1 MKSIINKAKSLLAFA
16 SFLIICLFF
25 LGSTGYAQD
34 DSTAAAEE
42 TPAPVKVKPVK
53 NTFESVWLIDNQTV
67 MVPIKGTMEMDIQHR
82 FSTVSKGTEDLWGL
96 LGSSA
101 NIRLGM
107 SYSPINKLNLGIGIT
122 KDKMLLDLS
131 LKYSIITQTPGKY
144 PVSITYFGDAAD
156 DTRRNATIYDGSDI
170 KHNSDRY
177 SFFNQLIIARK
188 VSDKLSVQVAPSFSH
203 QNAVPGYYTK
213 NDSTG
218 KVIFKYMKN
227 DHFAIAFA
235 ARYKLTTVT
244 SLMIDYDQPITD
256 HPTNNPNPNL
266 SFGFEFN
273 TGGHSFQVFFTN
285 YSLLSPQQ
293 NNLYNKNSPFDYTD
307 KTTNTKIKG
316 GQFLIGFNITRLW
329 NY

>member
-1 MKSIINKAKSLLAFA
+1 MKSFINRRTGLRVFT
-16 SFLIICLFF
+16 SFLVICLLVFSSSVF
-25 LGSTGYAQD
+25 AQD
-34 DSTAAAEE
+34 SAAVEE
-42 TPAPVKVKPVK
+42 TPVPVKAKPVK

-67 MVPIKGTMEMDIQHR
+67 MVPVKGTMEMDIQHR

-144 PVSITYFGDAAD
+144 PVSVTYFGDAAD
-156 DTRRNATIYDGSDI
+156 DTRKNATIYDGSDI

-177 SFFNQLIIARK
+177 SFFNEIIIARK
-188 VSDKLSVQVAPSFSH
+188 ISDRLSVQIAPSLSH

-213 NDSTG
+213 IDTASG
-218 KVIFKYMKN
+218 KGTTFKYMKN
-227 DHFAIAFA
+227 DHFAIALA
-235 ARYKLTTVT
+235 ARFKLTDVT
-244 SLMIDYDQPITD
+244 SLMIDYDQPLTD
-256 HPTNNPNPNL
+256 HPSNNPNPNL

-273 TGGHSFQVFFTN
+273 TSGHSFQVFFTN
-285 YSLLSPQQ
+285 FSLLSPQQ
-293 NNLYNKNSPFDYTD
+293 NNLYNKNNPFEYKD
-307 KTTNTKIKG
+307 KVTNTWVKG